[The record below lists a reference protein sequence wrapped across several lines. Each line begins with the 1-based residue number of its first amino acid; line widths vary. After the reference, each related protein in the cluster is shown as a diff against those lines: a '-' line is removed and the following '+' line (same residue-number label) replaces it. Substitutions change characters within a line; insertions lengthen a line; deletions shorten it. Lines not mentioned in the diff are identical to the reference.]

1 MMSPVFSESST
12 TPVSAGVDPIL
23 LQVVKQRIVAVPNLI
38 EKNVERTAFSV
49 LVQEY
54 KDYAVGFVD
63 AQGRL
68 VAQSRHSLP
77 AFVANSLGLAVR
89 AGLREL
95 GAENMYA
102 GDVMI
107 VSEAAVLGK
116 HINDVVAY
124 TPVHA
129 ENRLIGFF
137 AVLVHWIDVGGS
149 VVGSCFSPSTT
160 DVFQEGTQFPTV
172 KLVSRGQRVRDIF
185 RIIETN
191 TRFPKLLM
199 GDLEAQLGGCA
210 MGHDMVQEIVEQY
223 GANTVLLAV
232 DEMFKDAD
240 RAMGRALS
248 CLPAGT
254 YKASSFM
261 DDDGVRKG
269 EPIRIDVSVIIGDGQ
284 MTVDLSGLSDQL
296 AGPFNAGRDGGAVAV
311 ARMAAKML
319 FAGDTPVNEGDFM
332 RVHVDIPDGKFLS
345 ARPDAPVGGAGN
357 TSATV
362 VDTIIS
368 ALAPVMV
375 GQVPAGHHGIYG
387 THTITG
393 RLPNGERYMSLDA
406 MSGGWGAFSTM
417 DGPGPYRSIT
427 HGDVRDV
434 PVELQEAHYPYRIE
448 AKQLRVD
455 SGGAGKFRG
464 GLGIEKVYHFL
475 QDSNLLAKVERTGC
489 QPWGLNGGLPGH
501 SPAGS
506 VDYLDGSHVTMMKGQ
521 WPVKAG
527 DTASILSGG
536 GGGYG
541 HPHERDPNQVA
552 QDVRLGYVT
561 LEAATVDYGVVVKAD
576 GTVDCARTSLLRGAT
591 SVDTSVLF
599 GLGQDLYFVMT
610 RPYHGQERAYN
621 HWYSSTHVHD
631 LLAIPGIA
639 GAQRFQRE
647 AVAGHACEGP
657 PYLAIYVFTDTQL
670 AIDGI
675 VARRGTS
682 LMPSTTA
689 LDRSASVAVVYNP
702 LGELK
707 RKREAMGG
715 GAMLVLGMNSFDGGA
730 SLDDALHSRW
740 LAELL
745 TLPGIHAANC
755 YKASDFQTKTEPPRY
770 QRIVFAHVDDELS
783 LRQALEDGAL
793 GPLMQDV
800 GAVGGE
806 ASVVM
811 CNALTGTVLPV
822 VLNKNE
828 SGC

>member
-1 MMSPVFSESST
+1 
-12 TPVSAGVDPIL
+12 
-23 LQVVKQRIVAVPNLI
+23 
-38 EKNVERTAFSV
+38 
-49 LVQEY
+49 
-54 KDYAVGFVD
+54 
-63 AQGRL
+63 
-68 VAQSRHSLP
+68 
-77 AFVANSLGLAVR
+77 
-89 AGLREL
+89 
-95 GAENMYA
+95 
-102 GDVMI
+102 
-107 VSEAAVLGK
+107 
-116 HINDVVAY
+116 
-124 TPVHA
+124 
-129 ENRLIGFF
+129 
-137 AVLVHWIDVGGS
+137 
-149 VVGSCFSPSTT
+149 
-160 DVFQEGTQFPTV
+160 
-172 KLVSRGQRVRDIF
+172 
-185 RIIETN
+185 
-191 TRFPKLLM
+191 
-199 GDLEAQLGGCA
+199 
-210 MGHDMVQEIVEQY
+210 
-223 GANTVLLAV
+223 
-232 DEMFKDAD
+232 
-240 RAMGRALS
+240 
-248 CLPAGT
+248 
-254 YKASSFM
+254 
-261 DDDGVRKG
+261 
-269 EPIRIDVSVIIGDGQ
+269 
-284 MTVDLSGLSDQL
+284 
-296 AGPFNAGRDGGAVAV
+296 
-311 ARMAAKML
+311 
-319 FAGDTPVNEGDFM
+319 
-332 RVHVDIPDGKFLS
+332 
-345 ARPDAPVGGAGN
+345 
-357 TSATV
+357 
-362 VDTIIS
+362 
-368 ALAPVMV
+368 
-375 GQVPAGHHGIYG
+375 
-387 THTITG
+387 
-393 RLPNGERYMSLDA
+393 
-406 MSGGWGAFSTM
+406 
-417 DGPGPYRSIT
+417 
-427 HGDVRDV
+427 
-434 PVELQEAHYPYRIE
+434 
-448 AKQLRVD
+448 
-455 SGGAGKFRG
+455 
-464 GLGIEKVYHFL
+464 
-475 QDSNLLAKVERTGC
+475 
-489 QPWGLNGGLPGH
+489 
-501 SPAGS
+501 
-506 VDYLDGSHVTMMKGQ
+506 MMKGQ

-610 RPYHGQERAYN
+610 RPHHGQERAYN

-647 AVAGHACEGP
+647 AATGHACEGP

-702 LGELK
+702 VGDLK

>member
-1 MMSPVFSESST
+1 MTAPTFF
-12 TPVSAGVDPIL
+12 DPIQ

-63 AQGRL
+63 AEGRL

-89 AGLREL
+89 AGLREI
-95 GAENMYA
+95 GAADMHT

-124 TPVHA
+124 TPVRA
-129 ENRLIGFF
+129 QGRLLGFF
-137 AVLVHWIDVGGS
+137 AVLVHWIDVGGA
-149 VVGSCFSPSTT
+149 VTGSCFSPSTT

-199 GDLEAQLGGCA
+199 GDLAAQLGGCT
-210 MGHDMVQEIVEQY
+210 MGHDMMQEIVAQY
-223 GANTVLLAV
+223 GAHTVLAAV
-232 DEMFKDAD
+232 EEMFTDAD
-240 RAMGRALS
+240 RAMERALRS
-248 CLPAGT
+248 LPAGT
-254 YKASSFM
+254 YTASSFM

-269 EPIRIDVSVIIGDGQ
+269 EPIRINVSVIIGDGH
-284 MTVDLSGLSDQL
+284 MTVDMSGLSDQL

-311 ARMAAKML
+311 ARMAAKIL

-368 ALAPVMV
+368 ALAPAMA

-393 RLPNGERYMSLDA
+393 RLPNGERYLSLDA
-406 MSGGWGAFSTM
+406 MSGGWGAFATS

-434 PVELQEAHYPYRIE
+434 PVELQEANYPYRIE
-448 AKQLRVD
+448 AKQLRTD

-464 GLGIEKVYHFL
+464 GLGIEKIYRFL
-475 QDSNLLAKVERTGC
+475 QDSTLLAKVERTRC
-489 QPWGLNGGLPGH
+489 PPWGLNGGMPGS

-506 VDYLDGSHVTMMKGQ
+506 VDYQDGRRVAMMKGQ

-527 DTASILSGG
+527 DTARILSGG

-541 HPHERDPNQVA
+541 NPHERDPASVV
-552 QDVRLGYVT
+552 QDVRQGYIT
-561 LEAATVDYGVVVKAD
+561 AQAAALDYGVVITPD
-576 GTVDCARTSLLRGAT
+576 GH
-591 SVDTSVLF
+591 VDTGRTAVLRTAASADTGALF
-599 GLGQDLYFVMT
+599 GPGQDLYFVMT
-610 RPYHGQERAYN
+610 RPHAGQERIYN
-621 HWYSSTHVHD
+621 HWYSATHVHD

-639 GAQRFQRE
+639 GAQRFRLE
-647 AVAGHACEGP
+647 GAAGQTYEGP
-657 PYLAIYVFTDTQL
+657 PYLAIYAFTDTKL
-670 AIDGI
+670 AVDGI
-675 VARRGTS
+675 VARRGTD

-689 LDRSASVAVVYNP
+689 LDRSASVAIVYSP
-702 LGELK
+702 AGKALQS
-707 RKREAMGG
+707 RDTQGG
-715 GAMLVLGMNSFDGGA
+715 GAMLMLGLNAADGGTC
-730 SLDDALHSRW
+730 LDEPLQARW
-740 LAELL
+740 LAVLAA
-745 TLPGIHAANC
+745 LPGVNAARW

-770 QRIVFAHVDDELS
+770 RRVVFAHVDDGAA
-783 LRQALEDGAL
+783 LRQTLASGAL
-793 GPLMQDV
+793 QPLMAEV
-800 GAVGGE
+800 GRAGGE
-806 ASVVM
+806 AAVM
-811 CNALTGTVLPV
+811 LCDALTGKVSSAGPN
-822 VLNKNE
+822 NK
-828 SGC
+828 G